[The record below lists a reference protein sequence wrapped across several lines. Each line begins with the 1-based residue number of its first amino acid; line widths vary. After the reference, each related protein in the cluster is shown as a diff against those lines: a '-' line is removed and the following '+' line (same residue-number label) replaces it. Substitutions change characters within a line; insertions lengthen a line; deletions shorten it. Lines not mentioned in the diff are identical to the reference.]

1 MKRATFP
8 AALLFGLLFFYGY
21 VYAQPSDQNASWLQ
35 FRGDHCS
42 GIASQSSTPPSD
54 FGNEKNVLWKI
65 DTPEG
70 YSSPII
76 IQDNLIITGV
86 VREEKKYMV
95 WDIDPLN
102 GTIKWQREVPVDALE
117 KVHPISSP
125 AAATPASDGEFIYCF
140 FPTFG
145 LVCYDLEGEKIWERA
160 VQFYPV
166 PQGSGTSPIVYKDK
180 VILNHDNYSNPQ
192 LLVFNKYNGEQLW
205 EYTFPVTPM
214 ITSMSWSTPV
224 IWHDQIIIHRLD
236 EIAGVNMDTGEPI
249 WQFDIGTTGV
259 ATPVIVGDT
268 LFVNAWMFRGEVSD
282 QGEVFDFQKMFNDC
296 DADGDGKLSSAEF
309 TNKYPDGVCIADR
322 KIEGVYTGTRVVV
335 YWGQLGVFDQDKD
348 GFLSQEEWGTFQE
361 LMADFSNHGTVAF
374 RLGGTGDITLNSTIW
389 KSTENV
395 PQIPSVAVENNLLYM
410 VKVGGIVTCMD
421 ARNGDIMYAERVG
434 APGPYLSSP
443 LLSDG
448 MIFIASYNGKITILK
463 EGSEFRIINQIDL
476 GEKIGAS
483 PVAIDNRLYIRTDEH
498 LYAFVNNNQ

>member
-1 MKRATFP
+1 
-8 AALLFGLLFFYGY
+8 
-21 VYAQPSDQNASWLQ
+21 
-35 FRGDHCS
+35 
-42 GIASQSSTPPSD
+42 
-54 FGNEKNVLWKI
+54 
-65 DTPEG
+65 
-70 YSSPII
+70 
-76 IQDNLIITGV
+76 
-86 VREEKKYMV
+86 
-95 WDIDPLN
+95 
-102 GTIKWQREVPVDALE
+102 
-117 KVHPISSP
+117 
-125 AAATPASDGEFIYCF
+125 
-140 FPTFG
+140 
-145 LVCYDLEGEKIWERA
+145 
-160 VQFYPV
+160 
-166 PQGSGTSPIVYKDK
+166 
-180 VILNHDNYSNPQ
+180 
-192 LLVFNKYNGEQLW
+192 
-205 EYTFPVTPM
+205 
-214 ITSMSWSTPV
+214 
-224 IWHDQIIIHRLD
+224 
-236 EIAGVNMDTGEPI
+236 
-249 WQFDIGTTGV
+249 
-259 ATPVIVGDT
+259 
-268 LFVNAWMFRGEVSD
+268 
-282 QGEVFDFQKMFNDC
+282 
-296 DADGDGKLSSAEF
+296 
-309 TNKYPDGVCIADR
+309 
-322 KIEGVYTGTRVVV
+322 VYTGTRVVI

-498 LYAFVNNNQ
+498 LYAFVNNPR